1 MSGIGYIGN
10 ADIPYIFAFVFGSAV
25 TIGTD
30 IYLFGGMY
38 DDTYAYKYNTDTGI
52 YTRLND
58 IPFEFYYGSSVVI
71 GTDIYLFGGNNS
83 KTYAYKYNTITGI
96 YTRLTDIPYEFWQG
110 SSVVIG
116 TDIYL
121 LGGEKFPRC
130 NCKCN
135 ILTYDMNSVKI
146 ENVKY
151 EKNSGIGGQFL
162 SDNGT
167 YYPLNSYGT
176 TGGTSTAYT
185 CAISSITSY
194 TDGLEVTIL
203 PHIDCGSSPTLK
215 INSLGALT
223 IKNSSGEDLSVG
235 DIKAGVPVSL
245 VRVGSYF
252 FIR

>member
-30 IYLFGGMY
+30 IYLFGGTY
-38 DDTYAYKYNTDTGI
+38 DDTAYKYNTDTGI
-52 YTRLND
+52 YTRLN
-58 IPFEFYYGSSVVI
+58 
-71 GTDIYLFGGNNS
+71 
-83 KTYAYKYNTITGI
+83 
-96 YTRLTDIPYEFWQG
+96 DIPYEFWQG

-151 EKNSGIGGQFL
+151 VKNSGI
-162 SDNGT
+162 
-167 YYPLNSYGT
+167 
-176 TGGTSTAYT
+176 
-185 CAISSITSY
+185 
-194 TDGLEVTIL
+194 
-203 PHIDCGSSPTLK
+203 
-215 INSLGALT
+215 
-223 IKNSSGEDLSVG
+223 
-235 DIKAGVPVSL
+235 
-245 VRVGSYF
+245 
-252 FIR
+252 